1 MQHINFQH
9 LHSRKQKTGKTKTKK
24 LLPVADIMTK
34 ILRSLDIIRP
44 TSIVLL
50 DAVTFGRSI
59 IARKSIFLEF
69 DILEGM
75 KLYNSTKILGFFKK
89 TLTSLLLKHYY
100 CSHNRHI
107 FSSPQKSLEYPDR
120 QVIIQSFP
128 ALWSRCQRS
137 GTLQLISKSVHIL
150 IHLEGGTTLHDC
162 YAWVS

>member
-1 MQHINFQH
+1 
-9 LHSRKQKTGKTKTKK
+9 
-24 LLPVADIMTK
+24 MTK

-44 TSIVLL
+44 TSIVPL

-59 IARKSIFLEF
+59 TAKKLEF

-107 FSSPQKSLEYPDR
+107 FSSPQKSLECPDR

-150 IHLEGGTTLHDC
+150 VHLEGGTTLHEC